1 MKTIK
6 KLSLLVLA
14 VLMTSLVFGQPKHG
28 KRPSKE
34 KVQAMKIAYI
44 TDKLDLNSEEAQ
56 QFWPIYNEYD
66 SKAEATRRAMR
77 KMHKKDVSID
87 EMTDAEV
94 EKMINTIDALRQKD
108 LDIHKEYHAKFK
120 AVLSIKK
127 VAKLYKAD
135 QDFKRDLLKKIRD
148 HKGPNGQHPQRKKRV
163 DTDF

>member
-1 MKTIK
+1 M
-6 KLSLLVLA
+6 LALLISSTA
-14 VLMTSLVFGQPKHG
+14 FSQPKKG

-44 TDKLDLNSEEAQ
+44 TDKLDLTSEEAQ
-56 QFWPIYNEYD
+56 QFWPVYNEYD
-66 SKAEATRRAMR
+66 AKADITRKAMR

-87 EMTDAEV
+87 EMTDDAV
-94 EKMINTIDALRQKD
+94 EQMINTIDDLRQKD